1 MATAALAKVSR
12 LLSPLTARR
21 SIGPIGIDFGLE
33 RVHLVQFESV
43 NGAPPTLRA
52 RASVAFEGSRQE
64 LLEDAD
70 ALRSL
75 LKNALKH
82 GRFKGRNAVVA
93 VPVGLFRTL
102 SINYLASPDADD
114 DAAILRVM
122 RDRLD
127 GDLAEYV
134 LDYLPVNSRSKTNE
148 RLALVA
154 VSERTPIVAFLESL
168 RRAGLKTEALEIG
181 PVAIGRL
188 VGALVTD
195 SDTSNVL
202 VINSGREASYLTL
215 ISGEDLLFDQQ
226 IRFGENALV
235 SQLAETLEMSE
246 DMARDL
252 MMRGAARPAEDTV
265 ATTLDDAG
273 LIETV
278 AEILKPQFL
287 TLVDEIKRVCL
298 YAAAETRGGSVSRV
312 YLLGSLAHWPGADD
326 LLGSLSELEV
336 TKIQDPLRSFR
347 DDRSDKRVDALSPE
361 LAVATGLALR
371 GSEHHG

>member
-12 LLSPLTARR
+12 LLSPLTAQT

-33 RVHLVQFESV
+33 RVHLVQLESV
-43 NGAPPTLRA
+43 NGAAPTLRA
-52 RASVAFEGSRQE
+52 RASIAFDGSRQA
-64 LLEDAD
+64 LLENAD
-70 ALRSL
+70 SLRSL
-75 LKNALKH
+75 LKKALKD

-102 SINYLASPDADD
+102 SINYLASPDSDD

-154 VSERTPIVAFLESL
+154 VSERTSIVAFLESL
-168 RRAGLKTEALEIG
+168 RRAGLKTDALEIG

-195 SDTSNVL
+195 DDASNVL

-235 SQLAETLEMSE
+235 TQLAETLEMSE

-252 MMRGAARPAEDTV
+252 MVRGGVRPSEDTV
-265 ATTLDDAG
+265 ATTLVDSG

-278 AEILKPQFL
+278 SEILKPQFL
-287 TLVDEIKRVCL
+287 ALVDEIKRVCL

-336 TKIQDPLRSFR
+336 TKIQDPLLTF
-347 DDRSDKRVDALSPE
+347 RSDSRDVRADPLSPE

-371 GSEHHG
+371 GSVHHG